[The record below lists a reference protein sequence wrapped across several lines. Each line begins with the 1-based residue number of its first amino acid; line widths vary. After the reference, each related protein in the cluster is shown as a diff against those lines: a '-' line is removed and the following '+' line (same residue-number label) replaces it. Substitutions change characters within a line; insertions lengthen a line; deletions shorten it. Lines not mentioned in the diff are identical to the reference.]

1 MKKGVISCINKSVM
15 DELASA
21 ISSLIDTNKRF
32 VIATRT
38 HARRDILLAREAL
51 RFALEIKGAKTISLP
66 ALTDMFTSEWKAILP
81 PQSAHSIPSKIL
93 ISLPK
98 EKVGEIRYE
107 EQTDKTVFVIT
118 PKNAIRE
125 QEISIREEL
134 PEVDAAFFFFP
145 YEDSSRNEVTKRV
158 SLPSKDKMVFFL
170 ENEKTLAEKIYTLT
184 QSIAFR
190 PEEESLWATLLYASL
205 ILETDNFKRKI
216 SPRIFNLAERL
227 LERRAHT
234 DAVSQEEEKGHEGSR
249 NLSYAQILGRALA
262 RTQVDEGTNSSWTFL
277 TQKDF
282 QKSGIHTDKKEGAV
296 QDVLAYIERIV
307 PRVETSFLLW
317 EGLNISCI
325 IKSKDKKFI
334 GQCARTESFSCTDT
348 ACRGENFSTFTH
360 AELKIRELLKEAK
373 YDTIM

>member
-1 MKKGVISCINKSVM
+1 M

-21 ISSLIDTNKRF
+21 ISSLIDTHERF
-32 VIATRT
+32 VIATRPQ
-38 HARRDILLAREAL
+38 ARRDILLAREAL
-51 RFALEIKGAKTISLP
+51 RFALEIKGSKTISLP
-66 ALTDMFTSEWKAILP
+66 ALTDMFTNEWKTILP
-81 PQSAHSIPSKIL
+81 PQSAREIPSKIL

-98 EKVGEIRYE
+98 EKVGEICYE
-107 EQTDKTVFVIT
+107 ERADKTVFIIT
-118 PKNAIRE
+118 PKNAMRE

-145 YEDSSRNEVTKRV
+145 YEDSSRNEVAKHVT
-158 SLPSKDKMVFFL
+158 LPSKDNMVFLL
-170 ENEKTLAEKIYTLT
+170 ENEKTLAEKIYALT

-190 PEEESLWATLLYASL
+190 PEEELLWATLLYTSL
-205 ILETDNFKRKI
+205 VLETDNFKRKI
-216 SPRIFNLAERL
+216 SPRIFSLAERL
-227 LERRAHT
+227 LKRRANT
-234 DAVSQEEEKGHEGSR
+234 DAIPREEEKKHEGSR

-317 EGLNISCI
+317 EGPNISCV

-334 GQCARTESFSCTDT
+334 SQCARTESFSCTDT